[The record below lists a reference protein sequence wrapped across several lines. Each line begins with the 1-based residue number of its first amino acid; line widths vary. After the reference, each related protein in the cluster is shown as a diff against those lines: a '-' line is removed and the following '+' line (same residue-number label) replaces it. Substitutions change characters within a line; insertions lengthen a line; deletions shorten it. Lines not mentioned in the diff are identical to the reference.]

1 MCTCFQFL
9 YVASLVTTIS
19 DVFPNTLRKPGR
31 HEVLVLIIVLICF
44 LFGLLLVTEGG
55 FNVFNMI
62 RMHGISG
69 AGLMFIACFETIT
82 IGWIY
87 GADRFYDNIED
98 MIGYQPF
105 PVIKY
110 CWLFVTPLFCVVLI
124 IYSLAMPWI
133 YPGLW
138 ITKTAAL
145 LMLAP
150 ILCIPVFVLV
160 PISKDQLDF
169 TTPASDLKQARPYK
183 PRLSLCKRV
192 ILGGRKPDSKQADEE
207 KPAAESTSG
216 V

>member
-1 MCTCFQFL
+1 MFL

-62 RMHGISG
+62 
-69 AGLMFIACFETIT
+69 
-82 IGWIY
+82 

-124 IYSLAMPWI
+124 IYNLAMSWI
-133 YPGLW
+133 YPS
-138 ITKTAAL
+138 ISKTAAL

-150 ILCIPVFVLV
+150 ILCIPVFALV